1 MSRPAR
7 RCRPHQALALIS
19 SCASLGASA
28 FISPLPPLPPYR
40 HNAPS
45 ESSPSH
51 VQLELSST
59 NSQVTSLANEEVVFS
74 KVVRPPPYLQDDGNE
89 DDSSP
94 LAITGK
100 FLGGLVTYLEHG
112 LEVPEGLMVNYDKI
126 LPNDDEDHPD
136 NGNDL
141 FDDEFDD
148 DGDGSTA
155 EDEHTV
161 CIFDSP
167 LSSDPSDSRLSVEVV
182 AVYPEDDQAVSPT
195 MAMVVVKKPNGG
207 AISSSASG
215 SSNVMV
221 SGLFDDAKKRIIKAL
236 DVGLDDWSEGRVRAA
251 DDGNDNS
258 RKGNGQV
265 DTYTASAKKNRKGQV
280 DAEIEEAPY
289 SSSATAVGSEKK
301 DVFEEKSVNWDRAII
316 DAEVLETEPF
326 PKAKGEKK
334 MKAVAEKKSTTA
346 NPSQIASASG
356 SEDFAVQA
364 ARRAAAAAKA
374 RKQSTAADDKKQK
387 EKTGAGDRKAQPKS
401 RKNDNKK
408 ASDQIPLAS
417 MVDTVASDV
426 SMTSSGPKF
435 RVSLNRPKRPGQ
447 NRRER
452 KLRADAQNASVPKDA
467 AEGKNLSSTTASRA
481 PASSST
487 GEDDFA
493 VAAARA
499 AAQAK
504 GASTQIN
511 EQKKENGAGNAPETD
526 RKINAFVQSEE
537 ATNFDEVMLDSR
549 PSSPADASTT
559 GGGITK
565 TDAEIEQDIMKE
577 AVKFMPS
584 ADDMSAEQLLKDVL
598 KFGDEM
604 DKEEA
609 PGTGFAEGAFDKARE
624 LMREERKPPKSGVGF
639 AEPKRTKSQQKFFQD
654 LEASMDKQ
662 ENTRD
667 DGKPLTEEE
676 ELKRIF
682 AAGEQ
687 AAEGRIVSTMDS
699 NADED
704 PIVTEEYID
713 DLIASDRT
721 VPRDARLLDDELA
734 QMSVRMSKSVDESES
749 LDGGRGPNPLF
760 DVMSGPEAYNPNVA
774 DPTTA
779 VNWPGAMPGTRN
791 DVRLPPEL
799 KEAVQNAKF
808 AAKFLA
814 QLDEVVDEDEEG
826 RRYFVDGKEF
836 SKEQVQDVRTV
847 VEDAVAVGLIEDPLV
862 LMAERARL
870 NILVKELKGQED
882 RFQEIAQE
890 YKDLLLSDNF
900 IPIVKQYLNAMIER
914 DLEARQNGEADDV
927 INERH
932 QEEREII
939 TKLIQYAQVLLK
951 QVRAL
956 GAELEASHLEVI
968 RSICNVAM
976 DPSHTTEEE
985 TATALTD
992 AVQDMRAMFDDSF
1005 VAYLKYAIAEEEA
1018 KLARAGVLDDPEYN
1032 RWLFVLKIIQ
1042 EGVYKEL
1049 AKSVNRLLEH
1059 IWYILRF
1066 ESKSERRML
1075 LEELVDI
1082 MPTLDVRPF
1091 VSVVDNIVGSLGS
1104 AVKGEFDVD
1113 VVGDMTNKLLQLH
1126 RDVKEVLP
1134 PERITEMSRDA
1145 DEWAENRRKR
1155 LMEAREQ
1162 TQKRLANAAKTDA
1175 YDPDQ
1180 PGRGEI
1186 ERMT

>member
-1 MSRPAR
+1 M
-7 RCRPHQALALIS
+7 
-19 SCASLGASA
+19 
-28 FISPLPPLPPYR
+28 
-40 HNAPS
+40 
-45 ESSPSH
+45 
-51 VQLELSST
+51 
-59 NSQVTSLANEEVVFS
+59 
-74 KVVRPPPYLQDDGNE
+74 
-89 DDSSP
+89 
-94 LAITGK
+94 
-100 FLGGLVTYLEHG
+100 
-112 LEVPEGLMVNYDKI
+112 
-126 LPNDDEDHPD
+126 
-136 NGNDL
+136 
-141 FDDEFDD
+141 
-148 DGDGSTA
+148 
-155 EDEHTV
+155 
-161 CIFDSP
+161 
-167 LSSDPSDSRLSVEVV
+167 
-182 AVYPEDDQAVSPT
+182 
-195 MAMVVVKKPNGG
+195 
-207 AISSSASG
+207 
-215 SSNVMV
+215 
-221 SGLFDDAKKRIIKAL
+221 
-236 DVGLDDWSEGRVRAA
+236 
-251 DDGNDNS
+251 
-258 RKGNGQV
+258 
-265 DTYTASAKKNRKGQV
+265 DTYTASAKKNKNGQI
-280 DAEIEEAPY
+280 DAEIEEALY
-289 SSSATAVGSEKK
+289 SSSAAAVGSEK

-316 DAEVLETEPF
+316 DAEVLETEPA
-326 PKAKGEKK
+326 PKAKGGKK
-334 MKAVAEKKSTTA
+334 MKAVAEKKNTNA
-346 NPSQIASASG
+346 KPSQTASGSG

-364 ARRAAAAAKA
+364 ARAAAAAKA
-374 RKQSTAADDKKQK
+374 RKQSTAADEKKQR
-387 EKTGAGDRKAQPKS
+387 EKSGAGDRKAQPKT
-401 RKNDNKK
+401 RRNDSEK
-408 ASDQIPLAS
+408 AIDKIPLAS
-417 MVDTVASDV
+417 MVDTASSYV
-426 SMTSSGPKF
+426 SMTPSGPKF

-447 NRRER
+447 DRRER
-452 KLRADAQNASVPKDA
+452 KPRAEVKANLPKKA
-467 AEGKNLSSTTASRA
+467 AEDKNLSSTTATRA

-487 GEDDFA
+487 GQDDFA

-504 GASTQIN
+504 GASTQIK
-511 EQKKENGAGNAPETD
+511 EEKKENGAGNAPEID
-526 RKINAFVQSEE
+526 RKINAFVQSDE

-549 PSSPADASTT
+549 PSSPTDASTT
-559 GGGITK
+559 GFGITK
-565 TDAEIEQDIMKE
+565 TDTEIEQDIMTE

-654 LEASMDKQ
+654 LEDSMDKQ
-662 ENTRD
+662 GNTKD

-699 NADED
+699 NADEV
-704 PIVTEEYID
+704 PIVTEEYVD

-760 DVMSGPEAYNPNVA
+760 DVMSGPETYNPNVA
-774 DPTTA
+774 DPTKA

-791 DVRLPPEL
+791 DIRLPPEL

-814 QLDEVVDEDEEG
+814 QLDEVVDEDGEG

-900 IPIVKQYLNAMIER
+900 IPIVKQYLNTMIER

-1042 EGVYKEL
+1042 GVYKEL

-1091 VSVVDNIVGSLGS
+1091 VSVVDNIVGSLGG

-1134 PERITEMSRDA
+1134 PERTKEMSKDA

>member
-19 SCASLGASA
+19 SCASLGISA
-28 FISPLPPLPPYR
+28 FVSPLPPLPHR
-40 HNAPS
+40 HNQPS
-45 ESSPSH
+45 ASSPSH
-51 VQLELSST
+51 VQLHLSSA
-59 NSQVTSLANEEVVFS
+59 NGQVTSLANEEVVFS
-74 KVVRPPPYLQDDGNE
+74 KVVRPPPYLQDDGKE

-94 LAITGK
+94 LAVTGK
-100 FLGGLVTYLEHG
+100 FLGGLVTYLEQG
-112 LEVPEGLMVNYDKI
+112 LEVPEGLMVTYDKI
-126 LPNDDEDHPD
+126 LPNDDDDYPD
-136 NGNDL
+136 DGNDL

-148 DGDGSTA
+148 DGDGSTS

-207 AISSSASG
+207 SMLPSAASG
-215 SSNVMV
+215 GTSNVMV

-251 DDGNDNS
+251 DDGDGNG
-258 RKGNGQV
+258 RKQNGQV
-265 DTYTASAKKNRKGQV
+265 DTYTASVKKNKKGRA
-280 DAEIEEAPY
+280 DTDIEEAPY
-289 SSSATAVGSEKK
+289 SSSATAVGSERK
-301 DVFEEKSVNWDRAII
+301 DVFEEKSINWDRAII
-316 DAEVLETEPF
+316 DAEVLETEPA
-326 PKAKGEKK
+326 P
-334 MKAVAEKKSTTA
+334 KAVAEKKITTA
-346 NPSQIASASG
+346 NASQTTSTSG

-374 RKQSTAADDKKQK
+374 RKQSTSADDKNHEK
-387 EKTGAGDRKAQPKS
+387 EKTGDRKAHQKTRRNFS
-401 RKNDNKK
+401 EN
-408 ASDQIPLAS
+408 ASDKIPLAS
-417 MVDTVASDV
+417 MVDTAASDV
-426 SMTSSGPKF
+426 SMTPSGPKF

-447 NRRER
+447 NRRNR
-452 KLRADAQNASVPKDA
+452 KPRADAMKANAMPKKA
-467 AEGKNLSSTTASRA
+467 SKEILSSTTAPRV
-481 PASSST
+481 PASLST
-487 GEDDFA
+487 GQDDFA

-504 GASTQIN
+504 GTSMQIN
-511 EQKKENGAGNAPETD
+511 EEKKENGAGNAPETD

-549 PSSPADASTT
+549 PPSPTDASTT

-609 PGTGFAEGAFDKARE
+609 PGTGFAEGAFIKARE
-624 LMREERKPPKSGVGF
+624 LMRKERKPPKSGVGF
-639 AEPKRTKSQQKFFQD
+639 AESKRTKSQQKFFQD
-654 LEASMDKQ
+654 LEASMNKQ
-662 ENTRD
+662 EGTKV

-734 QMSVRMSKSVDESES
+734 QMSVRMSKSVDESEA

-760 DVMSGPEAYNPNVA
+760 DVMSGPETYNPNVA

-799 KEAVQNAKF
+799 KEAVQNAMF

-814 QLDEVVDEDEEG
+814 QLDEVVDEDGEG

-900 IPIVKQYLNAMIER
+900 IPIVKQYLNTMIER

-939 TKLIQYAQVLLK
+939 TKLIQYAQLLLK

-985 TATALTD
+985 TATALAD

-1091 VSVVDNIVGSLGS
+1091 VSVVNNIVGSLGG

-1126 RDVKEVLP
+1126 RDVQEVLP
-1134 PERITEMSRDA
+1134 LERIKEMSRDA

-1162 TQKRLANAAKTDA
+1162 TQNRLANAAKTDA

-1180 PGRGEI
+1180 PGRGEM